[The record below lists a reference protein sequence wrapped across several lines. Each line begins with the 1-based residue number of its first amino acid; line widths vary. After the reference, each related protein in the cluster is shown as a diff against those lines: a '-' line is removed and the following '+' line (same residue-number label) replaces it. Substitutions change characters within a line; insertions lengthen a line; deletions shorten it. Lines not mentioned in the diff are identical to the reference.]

1 MSNLTLIEKNKNFN
15 GFQYVYSHY
24 SKSNK
29 CEMRFSIYLPN
40 TNKKLPVLYFL
51 SGLTCTEQ
59 NFIQKSGM
67 QKYASKEEMIIVG
80 PDTSPRGNQVPDL
93 KESFLGKG
101 AGFYL
106 NATQLKWKRNYNMY
120 DYITKELPKIVN
132 KNFNVNLKNQGIMGH
147 SMGGMGSLVCGVLN
161 KKIFKSISAFAPI
174 CDPSKSAFSY
184 NAFTKYLGKKNNK
197 WNLYNPI
204 ELFKKNKISNKILID
219 QGLSDEF
226 IKDLYLDDFI
236 KVCKKNNQKIL
247 LRKHKDHGHG
257 YYFISTFI
265 KDHIKFH
272 KKLLS

>member
-1 MSNLTLIEKNKNFN
+1 MSNLKLIEKNKNFN
-15 GFQYVYSHY
+15 GFQCVYSHY
-24 SKSNK
+24 SKANK

-67 QKYASKEEMIIVG
+67 QKYASKEKIIIIG
-80 PDTSPRGNQVPDL
+80 PDTSPRGNQVPDS
-93 KESFLGKG
+93 KESFLGQG

-106 NATQLKWKRNYNMY
+106 NANQSKWKKNYNMY
-120 DYITKELPKIVN
+120 DYITKELPELVN
-132 KNFNVNLKNQGIMGH
+132 KNFNVNIKKQGIMGH
-147 SMGGMGSLVCGVLN
+147 SMGGMGSLVCGALN

-174 CDPSKSAFSY
+174 CDSSKSAFSG
-184 NAFTKYLGKKNNK
+184 NAFTKYLGKRNK
-197 WNLYNPI
+197 QWNLYNPI
-204 ELFKKNKISNKILID
+204 EIFKKNKINNKILID
-219 QGLSDEF
+219 QGLNDEF

-236 KVCKKNNQKIL
+236 KICKKNNQKIL
-247 LRKHKDHGHG
+247 IRKHKDHSHG

>member
-29 CEMRFSIYLPN
+29 CELRFSIYLPN

-106 NATQLKWKRNYNMY
+106 NATQLKWKRNYNLIRNIY
-120 DYITKELPKIVN
+120 
-132 KNFNVNLKNQGIMGH
+132 
-147 SMGGMGSLVCGVLN
+147 
-161 KKIFKSISAFAPI
+161 KK
-174 CDPSKSAFSY
+174 PSKKSEVTSQIIY
-184 NAFTKYLGKKNNK
+184 GEKIRILKIKKRWLKIKTHNDN
-197 WNLYNPI
+197 YSGYI
-204 ELFKKNKISNKILID
+204 KN
-219 QGLSDEF
+219 E
-226 IKDLYLDDFI
+226 
-236 KVCKKNNQKIL
+236 
-247 LRKHKDHGHG
+247 
-257 YYFISTFI
+257 
-265 KDHIKFH
+265 
-272 KKLLS
+272 KLKEG